1 MGKRKKNRLSKKQRE
16 IFQTLI
22 FFGIT
27 ILSIVGLIT
36 YLWVYTEIDGTLV
49 AIEIQNS
56 TVNQLTNDYDVV
68 KLSLDIYGT
77 HVVEKCLVVGT
88 DEQRSQ
94 I

>member
-27 ILSIVGLIT
+27 IFSIVGLIT

-56 TVNQLTNDYDVV
+56 TVNQLSNDMKELGMISAQAESIFVYTNPHR
-68 KLSLDIYGT
+68 K
-77 HVVEKCLVVGT
+77 
-88 DEQRSQ
+88 RSDN
-94 I
+94 